1 MKKEFIHYPN
11 VLSKERC
18 EALVAKYKSLP
29 MQKALIGG
37 KKDDP
42 TSGTLQTGKASVIP
56 KEDLGLIDLGHGQE
70 PDKTAPFPDGI
81 HDTSIRSSTIQW
93 IQNTPEHTAIFD
105 IVWKYALHANQHYFG
120 FHIDDLPSLQF
131 TEYDAAENGKY
142 DRHQDTFWLRP
153 DGRHRKLS
161 MVIQLTDP
169 DTYEG
174 GDFEVYGTSEN
185 ASKWAFKGQ
194 GTIIFFPSLMD
205 HAALPVTKGVRNS
218 LVGWFEGPSWR

>member
-1 MKKEFIHYPN
+1 MKKEFIHFPN

-18 EALVAKYKSLP
+18 EALITKYKSLP

-37 KKDDP
+37 KVDDP
-42 TSGTLQTGKASVIP
+42 TSGKLQTGKASVIP
-56 KEDLGLIDLGHGQE
+56 KEDLGVIDLGQNKGIEE
-70 PDKTAPFPDGI
+70 PEITADGVHDK
-81 HDTSIRSSTIQW
+81 SIRSSTVNW
-93 IQNTPEHTAIFD
+93 IHNTPEHAPIFD
-105 IVWKYALHANQHYFG
+105 IVWKYALYANQHYFG

-153 DGRHRKLS
+153 DGKHRKMS

-174 GDFEVYGTSEN
+174 GDFELYGTTEKP
-185 ASKWAFKGQ
+185 SKWAFKGQ

>member
-1 MKKEFIHYPN
+1 MKKEFIHFPN

-18 EALVAKYKSLP
+18 EALITKYKSLP

-37 KKDDP
+37 KVDDP
-42 TSGTLQTGKASVIP
+42 TSGKLQTGKASVIP
-56 KEDLGLIDLGHGQE
+56 KEDLGVIDLGQNKGIEE
-70 PDKTAPFPDGI
+70 PEITADGVHDK
-81 HDTSIRSSTIQW
+81 SIRSSTVNW
-93 IQNTPEHTAIFD
+93 IHNTPEHAPIFD
-105 IVWKYALHANQHYFG
+105 IVWKYALYANQHYFG

-153 DGRHRKLS
+153 DGKHRKMS

-174 GDFEVYGTSEN
+174 GDFEFRDAN
-185 ASKWAFKGQ
+185 NLDMSKSKEKGSL
-194 GTIIFFPSLMD
+194 IMFPSIMYHRIKPL
-205 HAALPVTKGVRNS
+205 TKGTRYSIVSWIN
-218 LVGWFEGPSWR
+218 GPRWK